1 VAAGIA
7 VKEIPMDNEQI
18 RRIIDDRYD
27 VSREDTIR
35 SMLSEFYSRKMAAT
49 AAFIWVIGALF
60 LAAAIYSAVR
70 FFGTPE
76 TRYQI
81 LYATIFITAF
91 NGMGLMK
98 IFAWQ
103 MLHRNSIKREIKR
116 LELRL
121 AEALP
126 SPSKPNR

>member
-1 VAAGIA
+1 MN
-7 VKEIPMDNEQI
+7 EEQI
-18 RRIIDDRYD
+18 RKMIDDSYD
-27 VSREDTIR
+27 DSREDTIR

-49 AAFIWVIGALF
+49 SAFIWVVAMLF
-60 LAAAIYSAVR
+60 LAGAVYSAAS
-70 FFGTPE
+70 FFRAAE
-76 TRYQI
+76 TRNQI
-81 LYATIFITAF
+81 LYATLFLSCFYAI
-91 NGMGLMK
+91 GLMK

-126 SPSKPNR
+126 ATGKTLR

>member
-1 VAAGIA
+1 
-7 VKEIPMDNEQI
+7 MDNEQI
-18 RRIIDDRYD
+18 RKMIDDTYD
-27 VSREDTIR
+27 NSREDTIR

-60 LAAAIYSAVR
+60 LAASVYSAAQ
-70 FFGTPE
+70 FFGTTE
-76 TRYQI
+76 TKYQI

-91 NGMGLMK
+91 NGIGLMK

-116 LELRL
+116 LELRI
-121 AEALP
+121 AESLS
-126 SPSKPNR
+126 SPRRPGP